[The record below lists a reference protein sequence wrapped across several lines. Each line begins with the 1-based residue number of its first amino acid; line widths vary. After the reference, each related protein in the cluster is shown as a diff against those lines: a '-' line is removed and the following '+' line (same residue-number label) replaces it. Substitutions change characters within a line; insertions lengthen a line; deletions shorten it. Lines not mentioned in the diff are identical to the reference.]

1 MHQCVVKPVKV
12 RGSDLNCTLEVQF
25 LYRDRS
31 REEHV
36 SSLHY
41 ICSSISFKI
50 SEAEMVLVR
59 MIKVDLAHH
68 PVIRDCTA
76 RPAAK
81 LARNNFTL
89 S

>member
-12 RGSDLNCTLEVQF
+12 HGSDLNCTLEVQF

-31 REEHV
+31 REGHI

-41 ICSSISFKI
+41 ICSLISFKI

-59 MIKVDLAHH
+59 TIKVGYLV
-68 PVIRDCTA
+68 PRCLYILFVYLKI
-76 RPAAK
+76 
-81 LARNNFTL
+81 
-89 S
+89 SQS